1 MDKTYDYLIVG
12 GGIAGLSIAETI
24 SRYNK
29 SVLIIEKNKQIG
41 SEASSKHQNWF
52 HVGSLYAIL
61 NDFKYMGSA
70 FENLK
75 IIREHYKDFEN
86 NNLNLREGEISFKKK
101 GWFNKKKINYL
112 VTSRNDKYF
121 KKFDFLKKISE
132 IIKWEFKIKKFII
145 RHNSLSKYNWKSSIN
160 FFNNKN
166 LFNYSRKKIKKGL
179 IKNTYFDEKTHFTLE
194 GFDTTMNSNLIMND
208 LFKIFQKNNG
218 EVLVNSEVIKIQ
230 KNKVLL
236 KDGRSLQGNKII
248 LANSKNINTLLNK
261 NIVKTKISPIAIL
274 KPSLELE
281 NFARLSPDNSETFNH
296 LSQIENGDDIS
307 IIADGAYSNENDDL
321 MIKENEKKLK
331 EKIINNIYVKNNDL
345 HIYSSHKTEFVDT
358 NNEKRN
364 YLFNIIEIE
373 KNIIIAIPGK
383 FSLCFSLAHKFK
395 ELYLNNEKIINITNS
410 QKLNHENDLVSEPY
424 YKRINDKK

>member
-41 SEASSKHQNWF
+41 FEASSKHQNWF

-75 IIREHYKDFEN
+75 VIKEHYKNFKN
-86 NNLNLREGEISFKKK
+86 NNIVLKNGEISFKES
-101 GWFNKKKINYL
+101 GWFNQKKINYL
-112 VTSRNDKYF
+112 VTSRNNNYF
-121 KKFDFLKKISE
+121 QKFNFLKKISE
-132 IIKWEFKIKKFII
+132 IIKWELKIKKFII

-160 FFNNKN
+160 FFNSKN
-166 LFNYSRKKIKKGL
+166 LLNYSRKKIKKGF

-208 LFKIFQKNNG
+208 LFTSFQRNNG
-218 EVLVNSEVIKIQ
+218 DVLVNSEVIKIQ
-230 KNKVLL
+230 EHKVLL
-236 KDGRSLQGNKII
+236 KDGRTIQGNKII
-248 LANSKNINTLLNK
+248 LANSKNVNTLLNR

-307 IIADGAYSNENDDL
+307 IIADGTYSNENDDL
-321 MIKENEKKLK
+321 IIKQNEKRLK
-331 EKIINNIYVKNNDL
+331 EKIIKNIYIKNNEL
-345 HIYSSHKTEFVDT
+345 HIYSSHKTEFLDT
-358 NNEKRN
+358 KSEKRN
-364 YLFNIIEIE
+364 YLYNIIEIDR
-373 KNIIIAIPGK
+373 NIIIAIPGK

-395 ELYLNNEKIINITNS
+395 EIYLNNEKIFNNS
-410 QKLNHENDLVSEPY
+410 NTQKLSRKNILVSDPY
-424 YKRINDKK
+424 YKRINK

>member
-1 MDKTYDYLIVG
+1 M
-12 GGIAGLSIAETI
+12 
-24 SRYNK
+24 
-29 SVLIIEKNKQIG
+29 
-41 SEASSKHQNWF
+41 
-52 HVGSLYAIL
+52 
-61 NDFKYMGSA
+61 
-70 FENLK
+70 
-75 IIREHYKDFEN
+75 
-86 NNLNLREGEISFKKK
+86 
-101 GWFNKKKINYL
+101 
-112 VTSRNDKYF
+112 
-121 KKFDFLKKISE
+121 
-132 IIKWEFKIKKFII
+132 
-145 RHNSLSKYNWKSSIN
+145 
-160 FFNNKN
+160 
-166 LFNYSRKKIKKGL
+166 
-179 IKNTYFDEKTHFTLE
+179 
-194 GFDTTMNSNLIMND
+194 
-208 LFKIFQKNNG
+208 
-218 EVLVNSEVIKIQ
+218 
-230 KNKVLL
+230 
-236 KDGRSLQGNKII
+236 
-248 LANSKNINTLLNK
+248 LNK

-410 QKLNHENDLVSEPY
+410 QKLNHENDLVSDPY

>member
-132 IIKWEFKIKKFII
+132 IIKWELKIKKFII

-166 LFNYSRKKIKKGL
+166 LFNYSRK
-179 IKNTYFDEKTHFTLE
+179 
-194 GFDTTMNSNLIMND
+194 
-208 LFKIFQKNNG
+208 
-218 EVLVNSEVIKIQ
+218 
-230 KNKVLL
+230 
-236 KDGRSLQGNKII
+236 R
-248 LANSKNINTLLNK
+248 
-261 NIVKTKISPIAIL
+261 
-274 KPSLELE
+274 
-281 NFARLSPDNSETFNH
+281 
-296 LSQIENGDDIS
+296 
-307 IIADGAYSNENDDL
+307 
-321 MIKENEKKLK
+321 
-331 EKIINNIYVKNNDL
+331 
-345 HIYSSHKTEFVDT
+345 
-358 NNEKRN
+358 
-364 YLFNIIEIE
+364 
-373 KNIIIAIPGK
+373 
-383 FSLCFSLAHKFK
+383 
-395 ELYLNNEKIINITNS
+395 
-410 QKLNHENDLVSEPY
+410 
-424 YKRINDKK
+424 

>member
-1 MDKTYDYLIVG
+1 MNKTYDYLVVG

-61 NDFKYMGSA
+61 DDFKYMGSA

-75 IIREHYKDFEN
+75 IIEEHYKKFKN
-86 NNLNLREGEISFKKK
+86 NNINLNNSKISFKKK
-101 GWFNKKKINYL
+101 GWFNQKKINYL
-112 VTSRNDKYF
+112 VTSRNNTYF
-121 KKFDFLKKISE
+121 QKFNFLEKIFK
-132 IIKWEFKIKKFII
+132 IIRWELKIKKFII
-145 RHNSLSKYNWKSSIN
+145 RHNSLPKYNWESSIN
-160 FFNNKN
+160 FFNKKN
-166 LFNYSRKKIKKGL
+166 FFNYSRKKIKKGF
-179 IKNTYFDEKTHFTLE
+179 IKNTNFDGTTHFTLE

-208 LFKIFQKNNG
+208 LFQNFEKNNG
-218 EVLVNSEVIKIQ
+218 EVIVDSEVIKIQ

-236 KDGRSLQGNKII
+236 KDGRSFQGNKII

-274 KPSLELE
+274 KPSLKIE

-307 IIADGAYSNENDDL
+307 IIADGTYSNENDDFI
-321 MIKENEKKLK
+321 IKENEKKLK
-331 EKIINNIYVKNNDL
+331 EKILKNIYIKDNVI
-345 HIYSSHKTEFVDT
+345 HIYSSHKTEFVS
-358 NNEKRN
+358 NNAKKRN
-364 YLFNIIEIE
+364 YLFNIIEID

-395 ELYLNNEKIINITNS
+395 EIYLNNEEIVNN
-410 QKLNHENDLVSEPY
+410 NNFHETIYKNDLVSDPY